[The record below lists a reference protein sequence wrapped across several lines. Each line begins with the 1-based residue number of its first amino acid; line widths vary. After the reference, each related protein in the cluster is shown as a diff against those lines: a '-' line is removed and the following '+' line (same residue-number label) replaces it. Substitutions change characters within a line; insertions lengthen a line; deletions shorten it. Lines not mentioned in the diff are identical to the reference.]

1 MTLGALL
8 AVGAAASAGSAWA
21 LGRDG
26 AAARAGAL
34 AGLVGLLAMGAFAA
48 MSPTPGSLA
57 PDQTGAVPGTL
68 WNGALVPGAY
78 LRLAIAL
85 WSASSLAVMG
95 LVWLLRGTPG
105 LRGLLPATL
114 AAATGASV
122 ALAAADPG
130 LGALAAGAAGLA
142 AVPVVLAGPRRDAG
156 AAAAREISLA
166 VGSAAVVATVA
177 AVVPVLARL
186 VLADPAG
193 PGPGPASG
201 EMAALTLG
209 MLAVA
214 VMIAVRAGAIPW
226 HVRVSALADL
236 APTGGLPLLVAWL
249 PLPLAAVAIGVA
261 PGSIAPL
268 MPSAGPAQALVVAVM
283 LAATLGAALAAAA
296 QDDLRHAA
304 GYLAIGD
311 LGLVVLGA
319 AALDTAAWGP
329 VRAWLLI
336 TAVTRTAL
344 FGWAVVVEDRFAT
357 RSVPEL
363 RGWARRSPILFASLA
378 LVMAATY
385 GLPGWAVFATR
396 LDLAGSVADGPWA
409 ALLLVASLL
418 GLLAYLRWLWLG
430 IGTPTSHVE
439 RAVAE
444 LGPGVRHGIRLGVLA
459 PGRLGRREAL
469 AVAHEGTGR
478 EGTGREGT
486 GPEAAP
492 DPDRGRRG
500 DSPRPGAVAEAVRAL
515 VRSRAGLLSGVVL
528 AMAMLASLVAYGA
541 LDARGAACERTPAM
555 ADAGALCR

>member
-21 LGRDG
+21 LGRGG
-26 AAARAGAL
+26 ATARAGAL
-34 AGLVGLLAMGAFAA
+34 AGLVGLLAMGALAA
-48 MSPTPGSLA
+48 VSPTPVSLE
-57 PDQTGAVPGTL
+57 PDRTGAVPGTL

-85 WSASSLAVMG
+85 WCASSLAVMG

-114 AAATGASV
+114 GAATGGTV

-156 AAAAREISLA
+156 AAAAREIALA

-177 AVVPVLARL
+177 AAVPALARL
-186 VLADPAG
+186 VLANPAG

-201 EMAALTLG
+201 EVAALTLG

-214 VMIAVRAGAIPW
+214 VMVAVRTGVIPW

-261 PGSIAPL
+261 PGRIAPL

-283 LAATLGAALAAAA
+283 LAATLGAALAAVS

-311 LGLVVLGA
+311 LGLAVLGA
-319 AALDTAAWGP
+319 AALDPAAWGP
-329 VRAWLLI
+329 VRAWLLM

-344 FGWAVVVEDRFAT
+344 FGWAAVVEDRFAT

-363 RGWARRSPILFASLA
+363 RGWARRSPILLA
-378 LVMAATY
+378 GLILVVAATY
-385 GLPGWAVFATR
+385 GLPGWAALTTR
-396 LDLAGSVADGPWA
+396 LDLTAGVADGPWA
-409 ALLLVASLL
+409 TLLLVASLT
-418 GLLAYLRWLWLG
+418 GLLAYLRWLRLG
-430 IGTPTSHVE
+430 VGTPTSHVE
-439 RAVAE
+439 RAAAE
-444 LGPGVRHGIRLGVLA
+444 LGAGRGHRLGLGPLA
-459 PGRLGRREAL
+459 PARLGRREAL
-469 AVAHEGTGR
+469 PVAQEGAGQGGTGAV
-478 EGTGREGT
+478 T
-486 GPEAAP
+486 AP
-492 DPDRGRRG
+492 DPDPGRRG
-500 DSPRPGAVAEAVRAL
+500 GAPRPGALTEAARAL
-515 VRSRAGLLSGVVL
+515 LRSRAGLLSGVVL
-528 AMAMLASLVAYGA
+528 AMAVLASLVAWGA
-541 LDARGAACERTPAM
+541 LDTRGAACERTPAM